1 MNVNSKLI
9 LGFIYIVCLGILLFF
24 VFSYLD
30 FKDFT
35 DYQFIKKNSEQLLD
49 YKEKNLLLF
58 IFLFSIFSILW
69 VFFLGFAFPIAI
81 ISGFLFGQ
89 WYGALISTLSFTVGS
104 TLLYLLARHYFY
116 QLIVKYLEEK
126 IRNYKS
132 LFKKNEFFY
141 FMIFRFVGGGGT
153 PFAIQNVLPVIF
165 DMKVNN
171 YFYSTLLG
179 LVPGIFIANSL
190 GSGIEGLIEKNE
202 SLSYSSI
209 IFDPGIYW
217 PIIGFALVLAM
228 SFFIKKILFKK

>member
-9 LGFIYIVCLGILLFF
+9 LGFMYIVCLGILLFF

-126 IRNYKS
+126 IRNYKT
-132 LFKKNEFFY
+132 FKSIK
-141 FMIFRFVGGGGT
+141 I
-153 PFAIQNVLPVIF
+153 
-165 DMKVNN
+165 DKV
-171 YFYSTLLG
+171 
-179 LVPGIFIANSL
+179 
-190 GSGIEGLIEKNE
+190 
-202 SLSYSSI
+202 
-209 IFDPGIYW
+209 
-217 PIIGFALVLAM
+217 
-228 SFFIKKILFKK
+228 